1 METTFHA
8 GAARPQSN
16 TDGSYARDWNTR
28 RTSPDRPNRSA
39 EDPFAAANGTLRF
52 ASDRKT
58 AASSEAAPDPQT
70 RAAAGAQSRSASGT
84 SARSTQS
91 RTSSAARKPSS
102 ASSRSTSGGSGQPP
116 KKRKRRRKKNKRL
129 LLAAVCFLVFAVVVL
144 VAAILLAGNCKKGC
158 DTSPDV
164 SPSIAP
170 DASLTPIETP
180 VPITDQTVIANDV
193 TVEGIS
199 LKNLTVLEGREQ
211 LHRALDLK
219 KSSFDITVSYESYE
233 PLMLTADTIGLYY
246 EESDVE
252 EALERAARGEA
263 VAASIPMHFD
273 GEMMRNALYEL
284 NDKIPNHA
292 VNASVTVRWK
302 TNKVGDTSY
311 QQPYWDFTPG
321 TNGAKIDFTD
331 LENQISEA
339 IESGDYTASLTPKV
353 TVSEPEITLESLQN
367 QLTLLGS
374 YTTSY
379 YFKGSTSTDPA
390 LVENRMGRDT
400 NISKA
405 IGMMQITEM
414 APGKS
419 FSFNKKTGD
428 RTEKKGW
435 ALANAIQ
442 DQTYTKEPGG
452 GVCQVS
458 TTIFNA
464 ILRAGITNIS
474 RRGHSIPSDYVTS
487 KFEDGLGFDA
497 TVDSGH
503 IDFSFKNDTG
513 HTIYMFIYIS
523 KNKESAR
530 KKNINVE
537 IYGQKEE
544 GVEYRCRNEI
554 LEQVFWKDDESRF
567 EYEEDKSLAAGK
579 QVQVRNAHDG
589 YRVKT
594 YVDKYKNGS
603 FVKTVRTEETI
614 YKVIY
619 PKYRIGV
626 AAETPEPTKSPK
638 PTNTPDPDDWDEP

>member
-1 METTFHA
+1 M
-8 GAARPQSN
+8 GSVRPQVN
-16 TDGSYARDWNTR
+16 TENASARDWNTR
-28 RTSPDRPNRSA
+28 RTASDQPNRSA

-52 ASDRKT
+52 SGERKT
-58 AASSEAAPDPQT
+58 AASAAPAV
-70 RAAAGAQSRSASGT
+70 AAASGSQSRGASPQN
-84 SARSTQS
+84 RS
-91 RTSSAARKPSS
+91 SSAPKRSS
-102 ASSRSTSGGSGQPP
+102 SGSSSQPP
-116 KKRKRRRKKNKRL
+116 KKRKRRKKKNRRL
-129 LLAAVCFLVFAVVVL
+129 LIAAVCFLAFAVVVL
-144 VAAILLAGNCKKGC
+144 VSAILLAGSCKKGC
-158 DTSPDV
+158 KPSDDV
-164 SPSIAP
+164 PASIAP
-170 DASLTPIETP
+170 DASLAPVETPIP
-180 VPITDQTVIANDV
+180 VTDETVIAYNAV
-193 TVEGIS
+193 IEGVRVRD
-199 LKNLTVLEGREQ
+199 LTVRDAREQ
-211 LHRALDLK
+211 VKNALETK
-219 KSSFDITVSYESYE
+219 RNSFDITVSYEDYE
-233 PLMLTADTIGLYY
+233 PLMLTADTIGLAY
-246 EESDVE
+246 S
-252 EALERAARGEA
+252 EADLDDALTNAARGTETSA
-263 VAASIPMHFD
+263 NLPMTFD
-273 GEMMRNALYEL
+273 GELLRNALYEL

-292 VNASVTVRWK
+292 VNASVTVKWK

-321 TNGAKIDFTD
+321 TNGAKIDFTA

-339 IESGDYTASLTPKV
+339 IEAGDYTASLTPSV
-353 TVSEPEITLESLQN
+353 TVSEPEITLESLQS

-405 IGMMQITEM
+405 IGMMQVTEM

-464 ILRAGITNIS
+464 ILRAGITHIT
-474 RRGHSIPSDYVTS
+474 RRGHSIPSDYVT
-487 KFEDGLGFDA
+487 KEFRDGLGFDA

-513 HTIYMFIYIS
+513 HTIYMFIYIT
-523 KNKESAR
+523 KNKESSR

-554 LEQVFWKDDESRF
+554 LEEIFWKDDESKF
-567 EYEEDKSLAAGK
+567 EYEDDKTLPAGK

-589 YRVKT
+589 YRVMT
-594 YVDKYKNGS
+594 YVDKYKDGK
-603 FVKTVRTEETI
+603 FVKTVRTEETV

-619 PKYRIGV
+619 PKFRRGIAV
-626 AAETPEPTKSPK
+626 DTPEPTKTPK
-638 PTNTPDPDDWDEP
+638 PESTPNSYDPNEP

>member
-1 METTFHA
+1 M
-8 GAARPQSN
+8 GAVRPQPN
-16 TDGSYARDWNTR
+16 TETASARDWNAR
-28 RTSPDRPNRSA
+28 RTASAQPNRSA

-52 ASDRKT
+52 SGDRKASSNEAQGQT
-58 AASSEAAPDPQT
+58 VLAAS
-70 RAAAGAQSRSASGT
+70 GAQSRSSGS
-84 SARSTQS
+84 SARSTSS
-91 RTSSAARKPSS
+91 RTASSAK
-102 ASSRSTSGGSGQPP
+102 RSTSGGSSQPP
-116 KKRKRRRKKNKRL
+116 KKRKRKKKKTRRLFFLAVGFL
-129 LLAAVCFLVFAVVVL
+129 LFAVIVL
-144 VAAILLAGNCKKGC
+144 VTAILLAGNCTKNCKP
-158 DTSPDV
+158 SPAA
-164 SPSIAP
+164 SATPEP
-170 DASLTPIETP
+170 DASLMPIETP
-180 VPITDQTVIANDV
+180 VPITDETVISHDAVIDGV
-193 TVEGIS
+193 QVR
-199 LKNLTVLEGREQ
+199 NLTVREAREQ
-211 LHRALDLK
+211 VKSALEAKRDA
-219 KSSFDITVSYESYE
+219 FDITVSYESYD
-233 PLMLTADTIGLYY
+233 PLMLNADTIGLTY
-246 EESDVE
+246 S
-252 EALERAARGEA
+252 EADLDDALKNAARGTADE
-263 VAASIPMHFD
+263 VTLPMTFD
-273 GEMMRNALYEL
+273 GELLRNALYEL

-292 VNASVTVRWK
+292 VNASVTVKWK
-302 TNKVGDTSY
+302 TNKVGDVNY
-311 QQPYWDFTPG
+311 QQPYWDFTAG

-331 LENQISEA
+331 LENQIADA

-353 TVSEPEITLESLQN
+353 TVSEPEVTLESLQN
-367 QLTLLGS
+367 QLTLIGS

-379 YFKGSTSTDPA
+379 YFKGSTSTDAA
-390 LVENRMGRDT
+390 LVENRMGRDA
-400 NISKA
+400 NITKA
-405 IGMMQITEM
+405 IGMMQVTEL

-474 RRGHSIPSDYVTS
+474 RRGHSIPSDYVT
-487 KFEDGLGFDA
+487 KEFRDGLGFDA
-497 TVDSGH
+497 TVDTKH

-554 LEQVFWKDDESRF
+554 LEETFWKDDESKF
-567 EYEEDKSLAAGK
+567 EYEYVNTLPAGK
-579 QVQVRNAHDG
+579 QEQVRKPHDG
-589 YRVKT
+589 YVVKT
-594 YVDKYKNGS
+594 YVDKYKDGN

-619 PKYRIGV
+619 PKYNVGIS
-626 AAETPEPTKSPK
+626 TPTPSPTKTPK
-638 PTNTPDPDDWDEP
+638 PTATPDPDDWEP